1 MGEQF
6 ARIWSNAGA
15 NEGRVQRALSILNRY
30 RANAARAGYL
40 VRDARG
46 ATNVQIPRRVYMG
59 LSNG

>member
-30 RANAARAGYL
+30 RANAARAGYQ